1 MKKKISFLLMIITV
15 LVVFTGCIT
24 INLGDKSEKE
34 TSKVESKNDNIE
46 KEKSDI
52 KLEDNK
58 EEKEQEKVDNKNNQI
73 TIVIDPG
80 HSSTGTPGNE
90 PVSPNSSIT
99 KLKDGLGATG
109 KYSNIEEHKTNM
121 SVALLLKKELESKGY
136 NVILTKES
144 VEQSKSNIE
153 RAQVGNKN
161 NANLVVRIH
170 ADACEDS
177 SVKGASIHVPA
188 NNNFTSN
195 FYEISKSYGSKI
207 INTYAQEVNMKNRG
221 VIERNDLT
229 GFNWSKVPVV
239 LVEMGFLSNKEDDMF
254 VSNDENHPKIAKAIA
269 NGIYKCFE

>member
-15 LVVFTGCIT
+15 LVVCTGCIT

-161 NANLVVRIH
+161 NADLVVRIH

>member
-15 LVVFTGCIT
+15 LVVCTGCIT

-109 KYSNIEEHKTNM
+109 KYSNVPEHKTNM

>member
-15 LVVFTGCIT
+15 LVVCTGCIT

-52 KLEDNK
+52 KVEDNK
-58 EEKEQEKVDNKNNQI
+58 EKKEQEKVDNKNNQI

-80 HSSTGTPGNE
+80 HSSIGTPGNE

-109 KYSNIEEHKTNM
+109 KYSNIPEHKTNM

-221 VIERNDLT
+221 VIERDDLT

>member
-15 LVVFTGCIT
+15 LVVCTGCIT

-136 NVILTKES
+136 NVVLTKES

-161 NANLVVRIH
+161 NADLVVRIH

>member
-15 LVVFTGCIT
+15 LVVCTGCIT

-46 KEKSDI
+46 KEKSDV
-52 KLEDNK
+52 KVEDNK

>member
-15 LVVFTGCIT
+15 LVVCTGCIT

>member
-15 LVVFTGCIT
+15 LVVCTGCIT

-136 NVILTKES
+136 NVVLTKES

-161 NANLVVRIH
+161 NADLVVRIH

-188 NNNFTSN
+188 NNNFTSS

>member
-15 LVVFTGCIT
+15 LVVCTGCIT

-153 RAQVGNKN
+153 RARVGNKN

>member
-15 LVVFTGCIT
+15 LVVCTGCIT

-188 NNNFTSN
+188 NNNFTSS

>member
-15 LVVFTGCIT
+15 LVVCTGCIT

-109 KYSNIEEHKTNM
+109 KYSNVPEHKTNM

-136 NVILTKES
+136 NVVLTKES

-161 NANLVVRIH
+161 NADLVVRIH

-188 NNNFTSN
+188 NNNFTSS

>member
-15 LVVFTGCIT
+15 LVVCTGCIT

-109 KYSNIEEHKTNM
+109 KYSNIPEHKTNM

-221 VIERNDLT
+221 VIERDDLT

>member
-15 LVVFTGCIT
+15 LVVCTGCIT

-52 KLEDNK
+52 KVEDNK
-58 EEKEQEKVDNKNNQI
+58 EKKEQEKVDNKNNQI

-161 NANLVVRIH
+161 NADLVVRIH

>member
-15 LVVFTGCIT
+15 LVVCTGCIT

-161 NANLVVRIH
+161 NADLVVRIH

-188 NNNFTSN
+188 NNNFTSS

>member
-15 LVVFTGCIT
+15 LVVCTGCIT

-109 KYSNIEEHKTNM
+109 KYSNIPEHKTNM

-161 NANLVVRIH
+161 NADLVVRIH

>member
-15 LVVFTGCIT
+15 LVVCTGCIT

-80 HSSTGTPGNE
+80 HSSIGTPGNE

-109 KYSNIEEHKTNM
+109 KYSNIPEHKTNM

-221 VIERNDLT
+221 VIERDDLT

>member
-15 LVVFTGCIT
+15 LVVCTGCIT

-109 KYSNIEEHKTNM
+109 KYSNIPEHKTNM

-161 NANLVVRIH
+161 NADLVVRIH

-188 NNNFTSN
+188 NNNFTSS

>member
-15 LVVFTGCIT
+15 LVVCTGCIT

-188 NNNFTSN
+188 NNDFTSS

>member
-15 LVVFTGCIT
+15 LVVCTGCIR

-153 RAQVGNKN
+153 RAHVGNKN
-161 NANLVVRIH
+161 NANLVVSIH

>member
-15 LVVFTGCIT
+15 LVVCTGCIT

-46 KEKSDI
+46 KEKSDV
-52 KLEDNK
+52 KVEDNK
-58 EEKEQEKVDNKNNQI
+58 EEKVDNKNNQI